1 MAEFLPVTAITRYII
16 TFFRRPVNQPINT
29 HMQLN
34 ERYLRLKE
42 DLLEL
47 ELAYKHSPSNDLLNA
62 IFELQLEIQR
72 VEGLLSN
79 QNQ

>member
-1 MAEFLPVTAITRYII
+1 ML
-16 TFFRRPVNQPINT
+16 
-29 HMQLN
+29 LN

-42 DLLEL
+42 DLLEM

>member
-1 MAEFLPVTAITRYII
+1 MAEFLPVLAITRYII
-16 TFFRRPVNQPINT
+16 TFFLSPVNQSINT
-29 HMQLN
+29 IMQLN

-42 DLLEL
+42 DLMEL

-62 IFELQLEIQR
+62 IFELQLELQR